1 MALVQ
6 KIDVNAIF
14 ASNAPMQDTPAEFD
28 NYTKGMDETRK
39 NEGRPTIKQFNFIQQ
54 SNDQKILWI
63 HQNGGALPHDPLI
76 EYAVGSVVLKD
87 GRLKKWD
94 GSVWVNFGS
103 DDSALKI
110 NSNLSD
116 VQDKAEARNNLD
128 VYSKSD
134 SLAKNNNLSD
144 LGDVTQARDN
154 LSVYSKTHIDSELL
168 KKANVTGEFTYF
180 SALMNTIYVNN
191 NDFDI
196 TIYAGFRLPAN
207 SNVDVQINADV
218 VGFCTNYNTSNS
230 ENFQTVTFRVPS
242 KATYKFNTIAGTPV
256 AQLVGWQP

>member
-6 KIDVNAIF
+6 KIDVNSIF
-14 ASNAPMQDTPAEFD
+14 ASNAPMHDTPAEFD

-87 GRLKKWD
+87 DRLKKWD

-116 VQDKAEARNNLD
+116 VQDEAEARNNLN
-128 VYSKSD
+128 VYP
-134 SLAKNNNLSD
+134 
-144 LGDVTQARDN
+144 
-154 LSVYSKTHIDSELL
+154 KTHIDSELL
-168 KKANVTGEFTYF
+168 KKANVAGEFTLF
-180 SALMNTIYVNN
+180 SASMNTIYVNN

-196 TIYAGFRLPAN
+196 TIYVGFKLPAN
-207 SNVDVQINADV
+207 ANANAQIGDNVI
-218 VGFCTNYNTSNS
+218 GFCTNYNTANV
-230 ENFQTVTFRVPS
+230 ENFYTLTFRVPA
-242 KATYKFNTIAGTPV
+242 KATYKFNTVAGNPSV
-256 AQLVGWQP
+256 QLIGWQA